1 MLIPIAIPTFL
12 SWSFQKCICNSQQT
26 KSSEI
31 PLNISTG
38 FYSVTSFR
46 VTMDII
52 SPQAEL
58 YGKRSRILWDHSL
71 RTLARFQLS
80 MRGKTI
86 FLPATAMPSLRCFAT
101 AHHHFV
107 ISKPRKVPRNWIAF
121 YWYSFCYVTWFDQR
135 LNLRP
140 CK

>member
-1 MLIPIAIPTFL
+1 
-12 SWSFQKCICNSQQT
+12 
-26 KSSEI
+26 
-31 PLNISTG
+31 
-38 FYSVTSFR
+38 
-46 VTMDII
+46 MDII

-101 AHHHFV
+101 PRHHFV
-107 ISKPRKVPRNWIAF
+107 ISKPRKVPRN
-121 YWYSFCYVTWFDQR
+121 
-135 LNLRP
+135 
-140 CK
+140 